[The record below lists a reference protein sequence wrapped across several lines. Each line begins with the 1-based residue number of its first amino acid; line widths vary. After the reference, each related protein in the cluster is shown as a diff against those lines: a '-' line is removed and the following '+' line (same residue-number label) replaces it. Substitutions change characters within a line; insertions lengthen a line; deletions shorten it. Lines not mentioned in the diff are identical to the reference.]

1 MSPTSY
7 QAAPPRVKIEVGT
20 LLATHVFVKRGTK
33 GFANLILL
41 SMIHAMNTHEFTLT
55 AQEQQQLDDDGY
67 LILRDFL
74 VPARLESLRQRCD
87 EIYAAQGESAGAE
100 YRQEPQ
106 TRRLANLVNCGE
118 IFEELVSDPNALPY
132 VRHVINDEIKL
143 SSLNFR
149 SANPHS
155 DWVQPLHCDVGG
167 EPDEKGYW
175 ICNTIWLLDD
185 FTAENGTTRFVPG
198 SHKIGRLPEKVLAD
212 PSAPHPDEKLVLE
225 KAGTVVI
232 MNAHLW
238 HGATANRTANHRR
251 ALHSFYS
258 RWDKPQQ
265 QYQKEVLSMEVQER
279 LSPTLRKLLALDD
292 PLNDELSSK
301 FSRASG
307 FMK

>member
-1 MSPTSY
+1 M
-7 QAAPPRVKIEVGT
+7 G
-20 LLATHVFVKRGTK
+20 
-33 GFANLILL
+33 
-41 SMIHAMNTHEFTLT
+41 AMNTNEYTLT
-55 AQEQQQLDDDGY
+55 PPEQQQLDDEGY

-74 VPARLESLRQRCD
+74 SPARLEALRTRCE
-87 EIYAAQGESAGAE
+87 EIYAQQGASAGSE

-106 TRRLANLVNCGE
+106 TRRLANLVNCGAL
-118 IFEELVSDPNALPY
+118 FEDLVSDPKILLY
-132 VRHVINDEIKL
+132 VRHVIKDEIKL

-155 DWVQPLHCDVGG
+155 DWVQPLHCDVGAV
-167 EPDEKGYW
+167 PDEKGFW

-198 SHKIGRLPEKVLAD
+198 SHKIGQLPENVLAD
-212 PSAPHPDEKLVLE
+212 PSASHPDEQLLIE
-225 KAGTVVI
+225 KAGTVVV
-232 MNAHLW
+232 MNTHMW

-251 ALHSFYS
+251 ALHSFYC

-265 QYQKEVLSMEVQER
+265 QYQKELLSREVQER
-279 LSPTLRKLLALDD
+279 LSPTMRKLLALDD
-292 PLNDELSSK
+292 PLNDELSSR